1 MDTQMP
7 DNGKQVLTEIRSIIA
22 TNNIDDQTYRRLSLA
37 IQADTSD
44 RLTAIEETLK
54 KKSDTDH
61 THPDIELLK
70 KRDWYGLMTSVA
82 VAVVA
87 GASSWFRK

>member
-1 MDTQMP
+1 MDTQMA
-7 DNGKQVLTEIRSIIA
+7 DNGKQVLTEIRNIIA

-44 RLTAIEETLK
+44 RLTAIETVLNMK
-54 KKSDTDH
+54 ADVQH
-61 THPDIELLK
+61 THPDIEMLK
-70 KRDWYGLMTSVA
+70 KRDWYGLITSIA

-87 GASSWFRK
+87 GASSWFKK